1 MSSISEQFQAFNMT
15 LTESSLRKIIRNVL
29 KEADHKWMP
38 ANDSLLMLDQ
48 EGIEKFNRESIS
60 KFLKAMGL
68 SE

>member
-1 MSSISEQFQAFNMT
+1 MK
-15 LTESSLRKIIRNVL
+15 LTENTLRKIVRKVL
-29 KEADHKWMP
+29 KESDHRWTR

-48 EGIEKFNRESIS
+48 EGMEKSNRESIS